1 MITVAQ
7 VSDIHVGTSERNEAR
22 AQRLFAHLAELPRPV
37 DAVLITGDIAD
48 HGTPEEYEKV
58 RALIATLPYP
68 VFTCPGNHDARGA
81 YVRVLLGE
89 DGKAGEPGPVNR
101 VYAASGAIFALCD
114 STIPG
119 KPGGYLA
126 DETLE
131 WLDQVLTDAPEG
143 APVFVCFHH
152 PPVLV
157 HAPYLDGMRQ
167 TGGERLTAVLQRHSN
182 VVAILTGH
190 AHSPAATTFAGLPL
204 LISPSVISTLTL
216 PWDGE
221 GLIDEEAPAAL
232 AYHVLDDERRL
243 ITHFRV
249 VL

>member
-22 AQRLFAHLAELPRPV
+22 ARRLFAHLAELPRPV

-48 HGTPEEYEKV
+48 HGAPEEYEKV

-68 VFTCPGNHDARGA
+68 VFTCPGNHDERGA
-81 YVRVLLGE
+81 YVKVLLGE
-89 DGKAGEPGPVNR
+89 DREEGEYGPVNR
-101 VYAASGAIFALCD
+101 VHTASGTIFALCD
-114 STIPG
+114 SIIPG
-119 KPGGYLA
+119 EPGGYLA

-131 WLDQVLTDAPEG
+131 WLDQVLTDAPAG

-152 PPVLV
+152 PPVLF

-167 TGGERLTAVLQRHSN
+167 TGGERLAAVLQRHDN
-182 VVAILTGH
+182 VVALLTGH
-190 AHSPAATTFAGLPL
+190 AHSPSATTFAGLPL
-204 LISPSVISTLTL
+204 LISPSVISTSTL

>member
-7 VSDIHVGTSERNEAR
+7 VSDVHIGTSERNEAR
-22 AQRLFAHLAELPRPV
+22 AQRLFAHLAGLPRPV
-37 DAVLITGDIAD
+37 DALVVTGDIAD
-48 HGTPEEYEKV
+48 HGAPEEYEKV
-58 RALIATLPYP
+58 RALIASLPYP
-68 VFTCPGNHDARGA
+68 VFTCPGNHDERGA
-81 YVRVLLGE
+81 YAKVLLGE
-89 DGKAGEPGPVNR
+89 QHVEGQRGPINR
-101 VYAASGAIFALCD
+101 VHAAAGAVFALCD

-119 KPGGYLA
+119 KPSGYLA

-131 WLDQVLTDAPEG
+131 WLDRVLTDAPKG

-152 PPVLV
+152 PPVLI

-167 TGGERLTAVLQRHSN
+167 TGGERLAAVLGRHEN
-182 VVAILTGH
+182 VAAILAGH
-190 AHSPAATTFAGLPL
+190 AHTSAATTFAGLPL
-204 LISPSVISTLTL
+204 LIAPSVVSTTML

-243 ITHFRV
+243 ITQFRV

>member
-7 VSDIHVGTSERNEAR
+7 VSDIHIGTSERNEAR

-48 HGTPEEYEKV
+48 HGAPEEYEKV

-68 VFTCPGNHDARGA
+68 VFTCPGNHDERGA
-81 YVRVLLGE
+81 YVKVLLGE
-89 DGKAGEPGPVNR
+89 EPGEGEQGPVNR
-101 VYAASGAIFALCD
+101 VHSAGGAVFALCD
-114 STIPG
+114 SVIPG

-126 DETLE
+126 DETLQ
-131 WLDQVLTDAPEG
+131 WLDQVLTDAPQD

-167 TGGERLTAVLQRHSN
+167 TGGERLAAVLGRHDN

-190 AHSPAATTFAGLPL
+190 AHTPAATTFAGLPL

-216 PWDGE
+216 PWDGD

-232 AYHVLDDERRL
+232 AYHVLDDDRRL
-243 ITHFRV
+243 MTHFRV